1 MKNIDERVVSMKF
14 NNDQFQKGVQDTT
27 KSLDDLKKGLN
38 LSGAAK
44 GIQDLDA
51 AGKKFSL
58 AGMAQGVE
66 GISAKFV
73 ALSTIAI
80 TALTNITNRAVDAG
94 ARLVKSFTVSPIM
107 DGFREYELKMG
118 SIQTIL
124 ANTQK
129 HGTGLKEV
137 TASLDELNNYADKTI
152 YNFGD
157 MTRNI
162 GLFTN
167 AGLRVEEAT
176 SMIKGFSNEAAA
188 SGTSAA
194 GAAGA
199 AYQLSQAL
207 SAGKITLMDWKS
219 LTNVGMGNK
228 NMQAGILDIAEA
240 MGTLNGKG
248 VTAQDI
254 QTDFNKTLE
263 KGWLTAD
270 VMSKYLQIM
279 AGDMDAAAMS
289 AMGLSDE
296 TIDGLLKQ
304 QKIAEESATKVRTL
318 TGLMGT
324 LKEAVGSGWAQ
335 TFDILFG
342 DFDEA
347 TELFTNVSQTVGAA
361 MDAMGI
367 ARNDLLLSW
376 DALGGRTK
384 LIDAIGNVWKSLV
397 SIFGAV
403 SSAFR
408 EIFPPATGEQLM
420 TITEAIHGFTTAL
433 IPGQETLQKF
443 KIIARGVF
451 SILDIGWMVIK
462 GLAGVF
468 GDLFGAIAGGSGSF
482 LDILSFAAQWVT
494 KARNAIKEGEGL
506 TIFFAGLSTVLQL
519 PIKLLKLIGE
529 GLSSFISDIKGAD
542 FSGVSAAVGKLTDRL
557 NPLEKL
563 GGTIAKVWSWTKDV
577 FADFVDFVRPLGE
590 SLGRIFGGIGEAI
603 GESFRTLDFSGIMDI
618 FNTGLLAGLVLMV
631 RKFFKGGFKK
641 EVEDGGG
648 GIVDSIKSILGG
660 VTDTLSAMQTTLK
673 AGTLVMIASAIALL
687 TASVLTLSL
696 IDSGKLA
703 SALTALAV
711 MFGQLM
717 VAMAVFDKIAVGSS
731 VIKMQLLAAAMVP
744 LSVAILILSAAVK
757 TMADLD
763 WNELAKGLT
772 GVVVLLGALAG
783 TAKLMQGKAGGITAT
798 AMAMI
803 PLALAIKLLVGAVD
817 DLADLSWE
825 ELAKGLGG
833 VAVLLTALGLFS
845 KFGMANKAGIASGTG
860 IILLAA
866 GIKIMASAV
875 EDFSDMDIPKM
886 LQGLGAITAVLG
898 ILAGFSALTKGS
910 KGMLGTAAAM
920 VVLGGA
926 LKIMSSALGD
936 FADLS
941 WDELVRG
948 LVGMGGA
955 LALIAGAM
963 YLMPPTMI
971 LTAAGLVVVAGALKI
986 IASAMQDFG
995 GMTWDE
1001 IGRGLVVLAG
1011 SLAILAGAMALMGIP
1026 LVLLGS
1032 IGILAAAAALAMLAP
1047 AMVSLGGMEWDEI
1060 GRGLTML
1067 ASTLGILALAGVLIL
1082 PAIPGLLLLGG
1093 AIVLLGVGTMAAGV
1107 GVLAFATA
1115 LGLLTVAGAAGTATM
1130 VAMGSALIGLI
1141 PEALTALAQGII
1153 DFVMTLAN
1161 AAPEFLMAATTLFMT
1176 LLQAVNILAPEI
1188 INTLWNLIWLLIDKI
1203 VQGIPQF
1210 ADAGM
1215 RLIIGLLNGIADRM
1229 PEMITAGTRVIVEF
1243 LNGISNNM
1251 RNITDAGTNVI
1262 VTFVESLAASIRNN
1276 NERMRAAGKELAWA
1290 IADGMTGGLASKVRN
1305 IAEGAANLA
1314 RSAISAA
1321 KAALD
1326 SHSPSKKFIQIG
1338 KDTALGMLIG
1348 IQNNTKSVAG
1358 AASNMGTT
1366 AINAVKGSLSRI
1378 GDMLQGDMDINPTI
1392 TPVLDLSQVERDS
1405 KRLGSML
1412 PSGQLNLDGTADLAT
1427 SVQAETDNDGS
1438 DDDRPRGGD
1447 DDPKGDVYNFNQYNH
1462 SPKALSKADIYRQT
1476 KNQLSVVKKG
1486 GLVKT

>member
-27 KSLDDLKKGLN
+27 KSLENLKKGLN
-38 LSGAAK
+38 LDGATK

-51 AGKKFSL
+51 AGRKFSL
-58 AGMAQGVE
+58 AGMASGVE
-66 GISAKFV
+66 GISAKFI

-80 TALTNITNRAVDAG
+80 TALTNITNRAIDAG
-94 ARLVKSFTVSPIM
+94 ARLVKSFTVAPIM

-124 ANTQK
+124 ANTAR

-137 TASLDELNNYADKTI
+137 TASLDELNTYADKTI

-167 AGLRVEEAT
+167 AGLKVEEAT

-188 SGTSAA
+188 SGTSSQ

-207 SAGKITLMDWKS
+207 SAGKITLMDWRS

-228 NMQAGILDIAEA
+228 NMQNSIIEIAEA

-248 VTAQDI
+248 VTAKDI
-254 QTDFNKTLE
+254 QTDFNSTLE

-270 VMSKYLQIM
+270 VMSSYLQIM

-296 TIDGLLKQ
+296 TIEGLLKQ
-304 QKIAEESATKVRTL
+304 QKTAEEAATKVRTL
-318 TGLMGT
+318 TGLMDT
-324 LKEAVGSGWAQ
+324 LKEAVGSGWAA

-347 TELFTNVSQTVGAA
+347 TELFTAVSKTVGGA
-361 MDAMGI
+361 MDAMGN
-367 ARNDLLLSW
+367 ARNDLLRSW
-376 DALGGRTK
+376 DALGGRAK
-384 LIDAIGNVWKSLV
+384 LLDAIANVWKSLV
-397 SIFGAV
+397 IIFGAV
-403 SSAFR
+403 SDAFR
-408 EIFPPATGEQLM
+408 EIFPPATGEQLL
-420 TITEAIHGFTTAL
+420 TITEAIQRFTQSL
-433 IPGQETLQKF
+433 IPGQATMMKF

-468 GDLFGAIAGGSGSF
+468 GDLFGAISGGSGSF
-482 LDILSFAAQWVT
+482 LDILSIAAQWVYRVRT
-494 KARNAIKEGEGL
+494 AIKEGEGL
-506 TIFFAGLSTVLQL
+506 NQFFSGLSKVLRV
-519 PIKLLKLIGE
+519 PINLLKLMLK
-529 GLSSFISDIKGAD
+529 GLSDFVAHIHGAD
-542 FSGVSAAVGKLTDRL
+542 FSGVGDAVGKLTDRL
-557 NPLEKL
+557 NPLEDLGSKL
-563 GGTIAKVWSWTKDV
+563 ASVWGWAKDV
-577 FADFVDFVRPLGE
+577 FSGFVDFVRPLGE
-590 SLGRIFGGIGEAI
+590 SLGRVFSGLGDAIGEA
-603 GESFRTLDFSGIMDI
+603 FRTLDFNGIMDI

-648 GIVDSIKSILGG
+648 GIVDSIKEIFGG
-660 VTDTLSAMQTTLK
+660 VTDTLDAMQTTLK

-703 SALTALAV
+703 GALTALAV

-717 VAMAVFDKIAVGSS
+717 VAMLVFDKIAVGSS
-731 VIKMQLLAAAMVP
+731 VIKMQLLAAAMIP

-757 TMADLD
+757 SMADLD

-783 TAKLMQGKAGGITAT
+783 TAKLMQGKSAGIMSTAL
-798 AMAMI
+798 AMI
-803 PLALAIKLLVGAVD
+803 PLALAIRLLVGAVD

-898 ILAGFSALTKGS
+898 VLAGFSALTKGS

-986 IASAMQDFG
+986 IASAMQEFG

-1032 IGILAAAAALAMLAP
+1032 VGILAAAAALAILAP
-1047 AMVSLGGMEWDEI
+1047 AMVALGGMEWDEI

-1067 ASTLGILALAGVLIL
+1067 ASTLGILALAGILIL

-1161 AAPEFLMAATTLFMT
+1161 AAPEFLVAATTLFMT

-1188 INTLWNLIWLLIDKI
+1188 INTLWNLIWMLVNK
-1203 VQGIPQF
+1203 VVEGVPQF
-1210 ADAGM
+1210 VDAGM

-1229 PEMITAGTRVIVEF
+1229 PELIDAGTRVIVSF
-1243 LNGISNNM
+1243 LNGISRNM
-1251 RNITDAGTNVI
+1251 RNITDAGTNVVI
-1262 VTFVESLAASIRNN
+1262 TFVESLAASIRNN
-1276 NERMRAAGKELAWA
+1276 NERMRAAGGELAMA
-1290 IADGMTGGLASKVRN
+1290 IADGMTFGLASKVEGVAR
-1305 IAEGAANLA
+1305 GAAELG
-1314 RSAISAA
+1314 RRAIQAA

-1326 SHSPSKKFIQIG
+1326 SNSPSKKFIQIG

-1348 IQNNTKSVAG
+1348 IENNTSRVAG
-1358 AASNMGTT
+1358 AASRMGTS
-1366 AINAVKGSLSRI
+1366 AIDVVKGSLSRI
-1378 GDMLQGDMDINPTI
+1378 GDMVQGDMDINPTI
-1392 TPVLDLSQVERDS
+1392 TPVLDLSQVEKDS

-1412 PSGQLNLDGTADLAT
+1412 PSANLALDGTASLAAMAQDE
-1427 SVQAETDNDGS
+1427 SDGP
-1438 DDDRPRGGD
+1438 DDEERPGGGD
-1447 DDPKGDVYNFNQYNH
+1447 DDPKGDVYNFNQYNN

-1476 KNQLSVVKKG
+1476 RNQLSVVKKG

>member
-27 KSLDDLKKGLN
+27 KSLENLKKGLN
-38 LSGAAK
+38 LDGATK

-51 AGKKFSL
+51 AGRKFSL
-58 AGMAQGVE
+58 AGMASGVE
-66 GISAKFV
+66 GISAKFI

-80 TALTNITNRAVDAG
+80 TALTNITNRAIDAG
-94 ARLVKSFTVSPIM
+94 ARLVKSFTVAPIM

-124 ANTQK
+124 ANTAR

-137 TASLDELNNYADKTI
+137 TASLDELNTYADKTI

-167 AGLRVEEAT
+167 AGLKVEEAT

-188 SGTSAA
+188 SGTSSQ

-207 SAGKITLMDWKS
+207 SAGKITLMDWRS

-228 NMQAGILDIAEA
+228 NMQNSIIEIAEA

-248 VTAQDI
+248 VTAKDI
-254 QTDFNKTLE
+254 QTDFNSTLE

-270 VMSKYLQIM
+270 VMSSYLQIM

-296 TIDGLLKQ
+296 TIEGLLKQ
-304 QKIAEESATKVRTL
+304 QKTAEEAATKVRTL
-318 TGLMGT
+318 TGLMDT
-324 LKEAVGSGWAQ
+324 LKEAVGSGWAA

-342 DFDEA
+342 DFNEA
-347 TELFTNVSQTVGAA
+347 TDLFTAVSQTVGGA
-361 MDAMGI
+361 MDAMGN
-367 ARNDLLLSW
+367 ARNDLLKSW
-376 DALGGRTK
+376 DALGGRAK
-384 LIDAIGNVWKSLV
+384 LIDAIANVWKSLV
-397 SIFGAV
+397 AIFGAV
-403 SSAFR
+403 GDAFR
-408 EIFPPATGEQLM
+408 EIFPPATGEQLL
-420 TITEAIHGFTTAL
+420 TITEAIQRFTQSL
-433 IPGQETLQKF
+433 IPGQATLQKF

-468 GDLFGAIAGGSGSF
+468 GDLFGAISGGSGSF
-482 LDILSFAAQWVT
+482 LDILSIAAQWVYRVRT
-494 KARNAIKEGEGL
+494 AIKEGEGL
-506 TIFFAGLSTVLQL
+506 SQFFSGLSVVLQL
-519 PIKLLKLIGE
+519 PIKFLKLLIE
-529 GLSSFISDIKGAD
+529 GFKEFFSGLKDAD
-542 FSGVSAAVGKLTDRL
+542 FSGVSDAVGKLTDRL

-563 GGTIAKVWSWTKDV
+563 GGSIAKVWSWTKDV

-590 SLGRIFGGIGEAI
+590 SLGRVFGGLGEAI
-603 GESFRTLDFSGIMDI
+603 GEAFRTLDFSGIMDI

-648 GIVDSIKSILGG
+648 GIVDSIKKIFGG
-660 VTDTLSAMQTTLK
+660 VTDTLDAMQTTLK

-703 SALTALAV
+703 GALTALAV

-717 VAMAVFDKIAVGSS
+717 VAMLVFDKIAVGSS
-731 VIKMQLLAAAMVP
+731 VIKMQLLAAAMIP

-757 TMADLD
+757 SMADLD

-783 TAKLMQGKAGGITAT
+783 TAKLMSGHSGGLISASL
-798 AMAMI
+798 AMI
-803 PLALAIKLLVGAVD
+803 AVGAAVKILASAVKDFSDLSWGEMIQGLVGVGAVLGALTLFTR
-817 DLADLSWE
+817 LA
-825 ELAKGLGG
+825 AVNKGA
-833 VAVLLTALGLFS
+833 VAQATGL
-845 KFGMANKAGIASGTG
+845 
-860 IILLAA
+860 ILLGAA
-866 GIKIMASAV
+866 LKIMASAV
-875 EDFSDMDIPKM
+875 GDFADMDVPKM

-898 ILAGFSALTKGS
+898 ILTGFSALTKGA
-910 KGMLGTAAAM
+910 KGMVGTAASM
-920 VVLGGA
+920 VILGGA
-926 LKIMSSALGD
+926 LKIMASALGD

-941 WDELVRG
+941 WDELIRG
-948 LVGMGGA
+948 FVGMGGA
-955 LALIAGAM
+955 LVLIAGAM
-963 YLMPPTMI
+963 LLMPPTMI
-971 LTAAGLVVVAGALKI
+971 LTATGLVVVAGALKI
-986 IASAMQDFG
+986 IASAMQEFG

-1047 AMVSLGGMEWDEI
+1047 AMVALGGMEWDEI

-1067 ASTLGILALAGVLIL
+1067 ASTLGILALAGILIL

-1115 LGLLTVAGAAGTATM
+1115 LGLLTVAGAAGTATL

-1141 PEALTALAQGII
+1141 PEALTALAEGII
-1153 DFVMTLAN
+1153 GFIGTLVGAAPQFLN
-1161 AAPEFLMAATTLFMT
+1161 AAVTLFST
-1176 LLQAVNILAPEI
+1176 LLQAVNILAPQI
-1188 INTLWNLIWLLIDKI
+1188 INTLMTLIWLLVDN
-1203 VQGIPQF
+1203 VVAGVPRF
-1210 ADAGM
+1210 VDAGM
-1215 RLIIGLLNGIADRM
+1215 RLLLGILNGIANNIGRVV
-1229 PEMITAGTRVIVEF
+1229 TAATSIIVNF
-1243 LNGISNNM
+1243 LNGISQNM
-1251 RNITDAGTNVI
+1251 PRITNAGADLI
-1262 VTFVESLAASIRNN
+1262 ISFVNSMANTVRTRSAD
-1276 NERMRAAGKELAWA
+1276 MRAAGQNLAMA
-1290 IADGMTGGLASKVRN
+1290 IADGMTGGLASRVGDLAN
-1305 IAEGAANLA
+1305 SAANLA
-1314 RSAISAA
+1314 KSAISAA
-1321 KAALD
+1321 KSALGIN
-1326 SHSPSKKFIQIG
+1326 SPSKVFYQIG
-1338 KDTALGMLIG
+1338 AWTAE
-1348 IQNNTKSVAG
+1348 G
-1358 AASNMGTT
+1358 AANGLSKYGHLMGGAAKTMAVG
-1366 AINAVKGSLSRI
+1366 AIDTVRSTLSRL
-1378 GDMLQGDMDINPTI
+1378 GDMVQGDMDINPTI
-1392 TPVLDLSQVERDS
+1392 TPVLDLSQVEKDS

-1412 PSGQLNLDGTADLAT
+1412 PSANLALDGTASLAAMAQDE
-1427 SVQAETDNDGS
+1427 SDGPNDEE
-1438 DDDRPRGGD
+1438 RPGGGD
-1447 DDPKGDVYNFNQYNH
+1447 DEPKGDVYNFNQYNN

-1476 KNQLSVVKKG
+1476 RNQLSVVKKG